1 MLIEPVKDFRLV
13 SCMFWYVDM
22 YQWLMSRHM
31 NVSLR
36 PDAEERGRP
45 TGQNASKTTIGW
57 SIFFYMWHISITNF
71 FPQFF
76 SSRTPSYPYFFSGS
90 VTPTAYFASN
100 IKVTFL

>member
-57 SIFFYMWHISITNF
+57 SIFFIYVAHLNNQLLPPIYFLLANSFISLLRLWFRHTH
-71 FPQFF
+71 
-76 SSRTPSYPYFFSGS
+76 SRFRFEY
-90 VTPTAYFASN
+90 
-100 IKVTFL
+100 